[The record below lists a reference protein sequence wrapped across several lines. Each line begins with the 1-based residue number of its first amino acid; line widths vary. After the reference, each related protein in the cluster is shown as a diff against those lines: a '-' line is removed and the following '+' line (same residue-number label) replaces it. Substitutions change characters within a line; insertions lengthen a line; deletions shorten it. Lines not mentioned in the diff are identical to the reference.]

1 MVCVNVQNTAG
12 AHINL
17 RKNRTRTAMGTATSQ
32 WMRRILKGLALAFL
46 LAAALGLTYE
56 QIGRWQDSRHRFRIG
71 RSVDVGGR
79 SLNLDCSG
87 SGSPAVILESGGGGY
102 GGYGWRVVQAE
113 VAKFTTVC
121 WYDRAGEG
129 WSDPAPTPR
138 NSTTI
143 VHDLHELLQR
153 APVAG
158 PYVLVGHSIG
168 GEYVRVF
175 TAKFPS
181 EVAGVVLVD
190 STHPD
195 QREPPIMLSLITRM
209 PRFARRLLCSALPLA
224 GRFGVIRVL
233 MRIAPV
239 YVPQQFSSEQS
250 AAARAM
256 RNQRVKAFETETAQG
271 CAATEG
277 GAIQPDK
284 GSGDP
289 EVDHAARSAG
299 TLGDSPL
306 VVLTAG
312 QYWKPNDPVAA
323 RGVAEFHET
332 WIHQLQPELARLSTD
347 GKQIIVE
354 SSDHGIP
361 EEAPG
366 VVGTAVRAVVM
377 EVRKRQNQ

>member
-1 MVCVNVQNTAG
+1 MG
-12 AHINL
+12 AS
-17 RKNRTRTAMGTATSQ
+17 TSH
-32 WMRRILKGLALAFL
+32 WMRRVLKGLALAVL
-46 LAAALGLTYE
+46 LAAALGFTYE
-56 QIGRWQDSRHRFRIG
+56 QIGRWQDSQHRFQIG
-71 RSVDVGGR
+71 RSVDIGGR
-79 SLNLDCSG
+79 SLNIDCSG
-87 SGSPAVILESGGGGY
+87 SGSPVVILESGGGGY
-102 GGYGWRVVQAE
+102 GGYGWRVVQAD

-129 WSDPAPTPR
+129 WSDPAPTAR

-158 PYVLVGHSIG
+158 PYVFVGHSIG

-175 TAKFPS
+175 TATFPS

-195 QREPPIMLSLITRM
+195 QREPPIMLSPINRM
-209 PRFARRLLCSALPLA
+209 PKFARRLLCSALPIME
-224 GRFGVIRVL
+224 RFGVIRVL
-233 MRIAPV
+233 MRNTPV
-239 YVPQQFSSEQS
+239 YVPPQFSSEQS

-256 RNQRVKAFETETAQG
+256 RNQRVKAFETEAAQG
-271 CAATEG
+271 CAATEDG
-277 GAIQPDK
+277 TVRPDK

-289 EVDHAARSAG
+289 EVDQAARNAG
-299 TLGDSPL
+299 NLGDRPL

-312 QYWKPNDPVAA
+312 KYWKPDDPVTAHEIA
-323 RGVAEFHET
+323 DFHET
-332 WIHQLQPELARLSTD
+332 WVHQLQPELARLSTN
-347 GKQIIVE
+347 GKQIVVE
-354 SSDHGIP
+354 SSDHGMP

-366 VVGTAVRAVVM
+366 AVVAAVHEVVM

>member
-1 MVCVNVQNTAG
+1 MG
-12 AHINL
+12 AS
-17 RKNRTRTAMGTATSQ
+17 RSR
-32 WMRRILKGLALAFL
+32 WMRRVLTGSALAFL
-46 LAAALGLTYE
+46 LAAALGFTYE
-56 QIGRWQDSRHRFRIG
+56 QNGRRQDSHHRFRIG
-71 RSVDVGGR
+71 RSIDIGGR
-79 SLNLDCSG
+79 SLNIDCSG

-102 GGYGWRVVQAE
+102 GGYGWRVVQSE
-113 VAKFTTVC
+113 VANFTRVC

-129 WSDPAPTPR
+129 WSDPAPTAR
-138 NSTTI
+138 NSATI
-143 VHDLHELLQR
+143 VQDLHELLQH

-168 GEYVRVF
+168 GEYARIF

-181 EVAGVVLVD
+181 DVAGLVLVD

-195 QREPPIMLSLITRM
+195 QREPPMMVSPINRVPTL
-209 PRFARRLLCSALPLA
+209 ARRLLCSALPLI
-224 GRFGVIRVL
+224 GRFGVIRIL
-233 MRIAPV
+233 MRNVPV
-239 YVPQQFSSEQS
+239 YVPPQFNSEQS
-250 AAARAM
+250 TAALAL
-256 RNQRVKAFETETAQG
+256 RNQRVKAFETEAAQG

-277 GAIQPDK
+277 GALKPDK

-289 EVDHAARSAG
+289 EVDQAARNAG
-299 TLGDSPL
+299 TLGDRPL

-312 QYWKPNDPVAA
+312 RYWKPNDPSVAQE
-323 RGVAEFHET
+323 VAQFHET
-332 WIHQLQPELARLSTD
+332 WVHQLQPELARLSTA

-366 VVGTAVRAVVM
+366 VVVTAVHEVVI

>member
-1 MVCVNVQNTAG
+1 MG
-12 AHINL
+12 AS
-17 RKNRTRTAMGTATSQ
+17 RSR
-32 WMRRILKGLALAFL
+32 WMQRILKVSALAFL
-46 LAAALGLTYE
+46 LAAALGFTYE
-56 QIGRWQDSRHRFRIG
+56 QNGRRQDSQHRFRIG
-71 RSVDVGGR
+71 RPIDIGDR
-79 SLNLDCSG
+79 TLNIDCWG

-102 GGYGWRVVQAE
+102 GGYGWRVVQSE

-129 WSDPAPTPR
+129 WSDPAPTAR

-143 VHDLHELLQR
+143 IHDLHELLQR

-168 GEYVRVF
+168 GEYVRIF

-181 EVAGVVLVD
+181 EVAGMVLVD

-195 QREPPIMLSLITRM
+195 QREPPIMLSPINRVPTLV
-209 PRFARRLLCSALPLA
+209 RRLLCSALPLM

-233 MRIAPV
+233 MRNAPV
-239 YVPQQFSSEQS
+239 YVPPQFSSEQG
-250 AAARAM
+250 AAALAM
-256 RNQRVKAFETETAQG
+256 RNQRVKAFEAETAQG

-289 EVDHAARSAG
+289 EVDQAAKSAG
-299 TLGDSPL
+299 TLGHRPL

-312 QYWKPNDPVAA
+312 QYWKPNDPKVAQE
-323 RGVAEFHET
+323 VAEFHEA
-332 WIHQLQPELARLSTD
+332 WVHQLQPELARLSTD

-361 EEAPG
+361 EEAPAM
-366 VVGTAVRAVVM
+366 VVTAVHEVVI